1 MEKLN
6 KMIKEH
12 SKFVSCYTY
21 DREDEVITFIHT
33 RNYFQYVVQ
42 IYNENF
48 YRAEVF
54 DDLTGEEM
62 GVKYLTIE
70 NFKKLLK

>member
-21 DREDEVITFIHT
+21 DHENEVITFIYT